1 MKAFRGQLRCRLTF
15 IGYTLAPSSRDYPNI
30 VVNRLRKISILAGLC
45 LAVSVFGCSVRETHT
60 PRTSTEQFLLSRAA
74 QRAVSSFKEGTAI
87 VRNKRVYVDSSLFES
102 YDKEYVIGAIRHQLV
117 ESGAFLVPKDP
128 QEYEI
133 KGKKVKLGPEYVVE
147 VRAAA
152 LGNRENNFGF
162 GTPHLPVPIPQTP
175 VTTHTKP
182 LYVINRRKQ
191 EGWAK
196 FQLWIY
202 NAETD
207 EYVAQSKDLWG
218 KAYYSQWWFFLLGPF
233 DFSND
238 IYPDE
243 NVVGKNRYPGIYDK
257 KEGAKTNSLYGQEAD
272 QNGLKPMDK
281 EGEGDSKKAEKP
293 PAKDDAKAPEKSE
306 KTEAPKEDA
315 KPTESEPKKDP
326 AATDPAKTDPAKT
339 DSAETEPKKTDPA
352 KADPAKADP
361 AKEAPKETPAKEEP
375 KKDGE

>member
-1 MKAFRGQLRCRLTF
+1 M
-15 IGYTLAPSSRDYPNI
+15 SI
-30 VVNRLRKISILAGLC
+30 VVNRLNKVCVLTGLYLATSL
-45 LAVSVFGCSVRETHT
+45 FGCSVRETHT

-74 QRAVSSFKEGTAI
+74 QRAVTSFKEGTEL
-87 VRNKRVYVDSSLFES
+87 VRNKRIFVDPTLFES

-117 ESGAFLVPKDP
+117 ECGAFLVPRKP

-133 KGKKVKLGPEYVVE
+133 KGKKVKLGPEYIVE
-147 VRAAA
+147 VRSAA

-162 GTPHLPVPIPQTP
+162 GTPHLPVPIPQTSL
-175 VTTHTKP
+175 TTHTKP

-207 EYVAQSKDLWG
+207 EYIAQSKDLWG

-238 IYPDE
+238 VYPDE
-243 NVVGKNRYPGIYDK
+243 NVVGKNRYPGEYDK
-257 KEGAKTNSLYGQEAD
+257 KDGAKINSIYGQEAD
-272 QNGLKPMDK
+272 KKGLKPMDK
-281 EGEGDSKKAEKP
+281 DGES
-293 PAKDDAKAPEKSE
+293 AKTPEKSTE
-306 KTEAPKEDA
+306 KADENA
-315 KPTESEPKKDP
+315 PKKDTP
-326 AATDPAKTDPAKT
+326 TKTEPAKTEPAKT
-339 DSAETEPKKTDPA
+339 EPT
-352 KADPAKADP
+352 
-361 AKEAPKETPAKEEP
+361 KEAPAKTEPAKTEPSKDAPAKEEP